1 MSGKK
6 QYSFTH
12 IDQPQLLSDQDLAGG
27 LRKNLDSLETIFLSA
42 QNEARSI
49 SNRVVHFYSAGLQ
62 QLAQWIN
69 TRFSTFQ
76 FNNVT
81 LVHGGVSCWL
91 FDCVV
96 TSNQPDTPPFF
107 NRLNTRFDNNSSGVP
122 RTQKYSAHSPVH

>member
-49 SNRVVHFYSAGLQ
+49 SNSSELTRQGKVKRLEALEAKTNLELREWRSRFNYHVMIKQVKEEMTPSRSRPDDLVAELRMQEIRGHLKSLDPIEQEGLY
-62 QLAQWIN
+62 
-69 TRFSTFQ
+69 RE
-76 FNNVT
+76 V
-81 LVHGGVSCWL
+81 
-91 FDCVV
+91 
-96 TSNQPDTPPFF
+96 
-107 NRLNTRFDNNSSGVP
+107 
-122 RTQKYSAHSPVH
+122 